1 MKDNICDLYG
11 IEGYELFEK
20 HRPTKAG
27 GGVGLFIAQKV
38 KYTKRDDLCYFD
50 DYIECVSIE
59 IGRTVFS
66 TNRNVIVIYRPP
78 NTDTRIFNERLNAVL
93 NCVNNNCVTW
103 WVTII

>member
-1 MKDNICDLYG
+1 MKDDICDLYG

-20 HRPTKAG
+20 YRPTKAGGGGGG

-38 KYTKRDDLCYFD
+38 EYTKRDDLCFFD

-66 TNRNVIVIYRPP
+66 TNRNVIVTVIYRPP
-78 NTDTRIFNERLNAVL
+78 NTDTIIFNERLNAVL
-93 NCVNNNCVTW
+93 NCVNS
-103 WVTII
+103 